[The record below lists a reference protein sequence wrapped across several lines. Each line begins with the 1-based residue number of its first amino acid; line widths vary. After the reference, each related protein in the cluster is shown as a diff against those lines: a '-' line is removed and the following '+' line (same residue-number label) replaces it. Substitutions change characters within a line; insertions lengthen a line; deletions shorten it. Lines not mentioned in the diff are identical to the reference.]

1 VIWGNTRRTQFGWMH
16 HKNMSFHDKNRYNT
30 FYKMDIADPRNLM
43 VDANDVFDVF
53 VNKVYDKKVSDDEVQ
68 VAHKK

>member
-1 VIWGNTRRTQFGWMH
+1 
-16 HKNMSFHDKNRYNT
+16 
-30 FYKMDIADPRNLM
+30 MDIADPRNLM

>member
-1 VIWGNTRRTQFGWMH
+1 
-16 HKNMSFHDKNRYNT
+16 MSFHDKNRYNT
-30 FYKMDIADPRNLM
+30 FYKMDVADPRNLM

-53 VNKVYDKKVSDDEVQ
+53 VNNVYDKKANEKDIQ